1 MSYDYSENI
10 LVQESAGHL
19 LERELGWEVSY
30 AYNTERLGKDGTF
43 GRTSYEEVLLTR
55 YFRQALERLNPWITP
70 SQMDEAQK
78 KFESHLSTA
87 SLMQINEEK
96 YALIRD
102 GIPVA
107 VKRPDGKTEEK
118 RSLVIDFQNPENNH
132 FLAIRELK
140 IHGNL
145 YRRRTDIVGFV
156 NGIPLLFIELKK
168 SNVDVQ
174 NAYTDNYT
182 DYLDTIPHLFYYN
195 AFLILSNGLEA
206 KVGTLGSK
214 YEFFHEWKRLKE
226 QEAGSVA
233 LETMLRGICRKENF
247 LDLLE
252 NFILFDHSG
261 GRITKILARN
271 HQYLGVN
278 EAVKAYAE
286 RKLNN
291 GKLGVFWHTQGS
303 GKSYSMV
310 FLAQKIRRKF
320 AGSPTIV
327 VLTDRDE
334 LNRQISDTFEN
345 CGLLGKAKAGQFMAT
360 SGDDLVLKLHGN
372 PSFIFTLIQK
382 FNKPN
387 AKPIYPDHDIL
398 IMSDEAHR
406 SQYGIYADNMVH
418 LLPTASR
425 IGFTGTPLLSNDNIT
440 ARTFGGYISVYDFK
454 RAVEDGATVPLY
466 YENRG
471 DKIKDLKNPEINDR
485 ILDAIE
491 QADLDVDQQEKLER
505 EFEKEI
511 HLLTAE
517 PRLDSIARDFVSHY
531 SDLWTSGKAMF
542 VCLNKVTCVR
552 MYNLAE
558 KYWNEEIKRLETKR
572 KQASQQEALEL
583 NRKITWMKETEMA
596 VVVSQEQNEI
606 QTFQKWGLDI
616 RYHRKKME
624 KRDLDKEFKDPN
636 NPLRV
641 VFVCA
646 MWLTGFDVKCLSCL
660 YLDKPLKAHTLM
672 QTIARANRV
681 AEGKSNGLVVDYIGI
696 VKALRK
702 ALADYTAN
710 VSGQNG
716 TDPTIDKEEL
726 IARILNV
733 ITAAKDFLLKRGFN
747 LQHLIE
753 AKDFEKM
760 SLLEDGANTVSGTLE
775 ERKQFQTY
783 ASELIRM
790 MKYADR
796 DDISEDARK
805 EYEAIVAIFHQLQ
818 KKRKYANNVEL
829 MVEINNIISEYVQV
843 DTPQAGLVS
852 SRQFDISKINF
863 GLLQREFTRA
873 KRKNLMLKDLDDLI
887 QERLDKMLFSNP
899 QRVNYYERYQKI
911 IESYNSEQNRATI
924 EKTFLDLMD
933 LANSM
938 DQEEQRYV
946 REGFENDEQLSIYD
960 LLFSE
965 DLSKQDIQKIK
976 QVAVDLLE
984 KVKAKIAELDHW
996 TDKQETKAV
1005 VDNLIRDT
1013 LWSELP
1019 NSYDELRISNYRQ
1032 KIYEYIYTR
1041 YSDLPQTVNQ
1051 RRSYGTI

>member
-10 LVQESAGHL
+10 LVQKSSGHL
-19 LERELGWEVSY
+19 LEQELGWQVAY
-30 AYNTERLGKDGTF
+30 AYNTEQLGKDGTF
-43 GRTSYEEVLLTR
+43 GRTSYHEILLIR
-55 YFRQALERLNPWITP
+55 YFRQALQRLNPWLT
-70 SQMDEAQK
+70 STQLNEAQK
-78 KFESHLSTA
+78 KMAAHLATA
-87 SLMQINEEK
+87 SLIQINEEK
-96 YALIRD
+96 YGLIRD
-102 GIPVA
+102 GIPITFQH
-107 VKRPDGKTEEK
+107 PSGKTEE
-118 RSLVIDFQNPENNH
+118 RRAQVIDFQNPENNH
-132 FLAIRELK
+132 FLAIQELK
-140 IHGNL
+140 IHGDL

-168 SNVDVQ
+168 TSVDVQ

-195 AFLILSNGLEA
+195 AFLILSNGVEA

-214 YEFFHEWKRLKE
+214 YEFFHEWKRLDEKD
-226 QEAGSVA
+226 QGSVA

-261 GRITKILARN
+261 GRTTKILARN

-278 EAVKAYAE
+278 EAVKAYAS
-286 RKLNN
+286 RKLKE

-327 VLTDRDE
+327 ILTDREE
-334 LNRQISDTFEN
+334 LNKQISDTFEN
-345 CGLLGKAKAGQFMAT
+345 CGLLGKTKASQFIAT
-360 SGDDLVLKLHGN
+360 SGEDLVQKLKGN

-382 FNKPN
+382 FNKAN
-387 AKPIYPDHDIL
+387 QKPIYPDHDIL

-406 SQYGIYADNMVH
+406 SQYGVFADNMMA

-425 IGFTGTPLLSNDNIT
+425 IGFTGTPLLSSDNIT

-471 DKIKDLKNPEINDR
+471 DKIADLHNPEINDR
-485 ILDAIE
+485 MLDAIE
-491 QADLDVDQQEKLER
+491 RADLDVNQQEKLER
-505 EFEKEI
+505 EFAKEI
-511 HLLTAE
+511 HLLTAQQ
-517 PRLDSIARDFVSHY
+517 RLDSIAKDFVSHY

-552 MYNLAE
+552 MYNLVQQ
-558 KYWNEEIKRLETKR
+558 YWAKEIQRLEAVR
-572 KQASQQEALEL
+572 KQATQQEAQEL
-583 NRKITWMKETEMA
+583 DRKITWMKETEMA
-596 VVVSQEQNEI
+596 VVISQEQNEI

-616 RYHRKKME
+616 RPHRLKME
-624 KRDLDKEFKDPN
+624 KRELDKEFKDAS
-636 NPLRV
+636 NPFRV

-681 AEGKSNGLVVDYIGI
+681 AEGKSNGLIVDYIGI

-710 VSGQNG
+710 INGLGG
-716 TDPTIDKEEL
+716 TDPTVDKSEL
-726 IARILNV
+726 IERILST
-733 ITAAKDFLLKRGFN
+733 ISAAKDYLLQYHFQ
-747 LQHLIE
+747 LQKLID

-760 SLLEDGANTVSGTLE
+760 ALLQDAANAVSGSLE
-775 ERKQFQTY
+775 ERKKYQTY
-783 ASELIRM
+783 ASELVRL

-796 DDISEDARK
+796 SDVTTETRK
-805 EYEAIVAIFHQLQ
+805 EYEAIVAIYHELQ
-818 KKRKYANNVEL
+818 KKRKHSSNVDL
-829 MVEINNIISEYVQV
+829 MVEINSIISEYIHV
-843 DTPQAGLVS
+843 DTPTEGLVP
-852 SRQFDISKINF
+852 SRQFDISKIDF
-863 GLLQREFTRA
+863 DLLQREFAKA
-873 KRKNLMLKDLDDLI
+873 KRRNLILKDLDELI
-887 QERLDKMLFSNP
+887 KQRLDTLLFANP
-899 QRVNYYERYQKI
+899 NRINYYDRYQKI
-911 IESYNSEQNRATI
+911 IEDYNNGQNQANI
-924 EKTFLDLMD
+924 EKTFMDLMN

-938 DQEEQRYV
+938 DQEQQRYV
-946 REGFENDEQLSIYD
+946 REGFSSDEELSLYD
-960 LLFSE
+960 MLFSE
-965 DLSKQDIQKIK
+965 NLSKQDIQKIK
-976 QVAVDLLE
+976 QVAIDLLA

-996 TDKQETKAV
+996 TDKQETKAA

-1013 LWSELP
+1013 LWNELP
-1019 NSYDELRISNYRQ
+1019 ASYSEISISQYRQ
-1032 KIYEYIYTR
+1032 KIYEYVYTR
-1041 YSDLPQTVNQ
+1041 YPEVA
-1051 RRSYGTI
+1051 

>member
-10 LVQESAGHL
+10 LVQESVGHL
-19 LERELGWEVSY
+19 LEQELGWEVAY
-30 AYNTERLGKDGTF
+30 AYNTEKLGEKGTF
-43 GRTSYEEVLLTR
+43 GRKDYKDILLTR
-55 YFRQALERLNPWITP
+55 YFRQALKSLNPWLTP
-70 SQMDEAQK
+70 AQLDEAQK
-78 KFESHLSTA
+78 KMESHLSTA

-96 YALIRD
+96 YSLIRD
-102 GIPVA
+102 GIPLTI
-107 VKRPDGKTEEK
+107 KRPGGRTEEK
-118 RSLVIDFQNPENNH
+118 RAQVIDFLHPDQNH

-140 IHGNL
+140 IHGDL

-156 NGIPLLFIELKK
+156 NGIPLLFVELKNT
-168 SNVDVQ
+168 NVDVQ

-195 AFLILSNGLEA
+195 AFLVLSNGLEA

-214 YEFFHEWKRLKE
+214 YEFFHEWKRLEEKE
-226 QEAGSVA
+226 QGSVA
-233 LETMLRGICRKENF
+233 LETMLRGICKKENF

-278 EAVKAYAE
+278 EAVKAYEA
-286 RKLNN
+286 RKLKE

-327 VLTDRDE
+327 ILTDRDE
-334 LNRQISDTFEN
+334 LNKQISDTFEN
-345 CGLLGKAKAGQFMAT
+345 CGLLGKAKASQFIAT
-360 SGDDLVLKLHGN
+360 SGDDLVQKLHGN

-382 FNKPN
+382 FNKPG
-387 AKPIYPDHDIL
+387 ADPIYPDHDVLIL
-398 IMSDEAHR
+398 SDEAHR
-406 SQYGIYADNMVH
+406 SQYGIFADNMMR

-425 IGFTGTPLLSNDNIT
+425 IGFTGTPLLSGDNAT
-440 ARTFGGYISVYDFK
+440 ERTFGGYISVYDFK

-471 DKIKDLKNPEINDR
+471 DKIADLHNPEITDR

-491 QADLDVDQQEKLER
+491 QADLDVNQQEKLER

-511 HLLTAE
+511 HVLTAQQ
-517 PRLDSIARDFVSHY
+517 RLESIAKDFVGHY

-552 MYNLAE
+552 MYNLVQEAWA
-558 KYWNEEIKRLETKR
+558 KEISRLERESKNVT
-572 KQASQQEALEL
+572 QQEAQEL
-583 NRKITWMKETEMA
+583 NRKIAWMKETEMA
-596 VVVSQEQNEI
+596 VVISQEQNEI

-616 RYHRKKME
+616 RTHRQKME
-624 KRDLDKEFKDPN
+624 KRELDKEFKDAS

-681 AEGKSNGLVVDYIGI
+681 AEGKSNGLIIDYIGI
-696 VKALRK
+696 VRALRK

-710 VSGQNG
+710 VNGQIG
-716 TDPTIDKEEL
+716 ADPTVDKEQL
-726 IARILNV
+726 IARILET
-733 ITAAKDFLLKRGFN
+733 IDSAKVFLKEHDFQLQELLD
-747 LQHLIE
+747 
-753 AKDFEKM
+753 AKDFEKVA
-760 SLLEDGANTVSGTLE
+760 LLRQAANAVSGSLE
-775 ERKQFQTY
+775 ERKKFQTY

-796 DDISEDARK
+796 QDLAQTNRK
-805 EYEAIVAIFHQLQ
+805 EYEAIAAVYHELQ
-818 KKRKYANNVEL
+818 KKRKSANNTEL
-829 MVEINNIISEYVQV
+829 MVEIDRIISEYVQIESPSDEV
-843 DTPQAGLVS
+843 TP

-863 GLLQREFTRA
+863 DLLQREFA
-873 KRKNLMLKDLDDLI
+873 KAKTKNVILKDLDELI
-887 QERLDKMLFSNP
+887 QKRLDVMLFSNP
-899 QRVNYYERYQKI
+899 QRINYYERYQQI
-911 IESYNSEQNRATI
+911 IEAYNSEQNRATI
-924 EKTFLDLMD
+924 ERTFMDLTD

-946 REGFENDEQLSIYD
+946 REGFSSDEELSLYD
-960 LLFSE
+960 MLFSNN
-965 DLSKQDIQKIK
+965 LSKQDIQKIK
-976 QVAVDLLE
+976 KVAVDLLS

-996 TDKQETKAV
+996 TDKQETKAA

-1013 LWSELP
+1013 LWAELP
-1019 NSYDELRISNYRQ
+1019 ECYDEITISGYRQ
-1032 KIYEYIYTR
+1032 KIYEYVYTR
-1041 YSDLPQTVNQ
+1041 YPEVA
-1051 RRSYGTI
+1051 

>member
-1 MSYDYSENI
+1 MDMSYDYSENI
-10 LVQESAGHL
+10 LVQKSASHL
-19 LERELGWEVSY
+19 LEQELGWEVVL
-30 AYNTERLGKDGTF
+30 AYNTEKLGKDGTF
-43 GRTSYEEVLLTR
+43 GRTSYREILLTR
-55 YFRQALERLNPWITP
+55 YFRQALQTLNPWITP
-70 SQMDEAQK
+70 IQLDEAQK
-78 KFESHLSTA
+78 KMESHLSTA

-96 YALIRD
+96 YTLIRD
-102 GIPVA
+102 GIPVT
-107 VKRPDGKTEEK
+107 VKRPGGKTEEK
-118 RSLVIDFQNPENNH
+118 KAKVIDFKEPKNND
-132 FLAIRELK
+132 FLAIQELK
-140 IHGNL
+140 IHGEL

-168 SNVDVQ
+168 TTVDVQ

-214 YEFFHEWKRLKE
+214 YEFFHEWKRLSEEEK
-226 QEAGSVA
+226 GSVA
-233 LETMLRGICRKENF
+233 LEVMLRGICKKENF

-252 NFILFDHSG
+252 NFILFDHSDG
-261 GRITKILARN
+261 HTVKILARN

-278 EAVKAYAE
+278 EAVKAYE
-286 RKLNN
+286 SRKLND

-310 FLAQKIRRKF
+310 FLAQKIRRKY

-327 VLTDRDE
+327 ILTDREE
-334 LNRQISDTFEN
+334 LNTQISDTFEN
-345 CGLLGKAKAGQFMAT
+345 CGLLGKVEASQFIAS
-360 SGDDLVLKLHGN
+360 SGDDLVQKLKGN

-382 FNKPN
+382 FNQPN
-387 AKPIYPDHDIL
+387 LEPIYPDHDVI

-406 SQYGIYADNMVH
+406 SQYGIFADNMVN

-440 ARTFGGYISVYDFK
+440 ERTFGGYISVYDFK

-471 DKIKDLKNPEINDR
+471 DKIADLENPDITDR

-491 QADLDVDQQEKLER
+491 KAELDVDQQEKLER
-505 EFEKEI
+505 EFAKEI
-511 HLLTAE
+511 HLLTAQQ
-517 PRLDSIARDFVSHY
+517 RLESIAKDFAGHY

-552 MYNLAE
+552 MYDLVQ
-558 KYWNEEIKRLETKR
+558 KYWAEEIEHLENDMKLAT
-572 KQASQQEALEL
+572 QQEAQEL
-583 NRKITWMKETEMA
+583 SRKLKWMKETEMA
-596 VVVSQEQNEI
+596 VVISQEQNEI

-616 RYHRKKME
+616 KVHRQKME
-624 KRDLDKEFKDPN
+624 KRELDKEFKDAA

-660 YLDKPLKAHTLM
+660 YLDKPQKAHTLM

-681 AEGKSNGLVVDYIGI
+681 AAGKSNGLIVDYIGI

-710 VSGQNG
+710 IAGQNG
-716 TDPTIDKEEL
+716 ADPTIDKQEL
-726 IARILNV
+726 IARILDT
-733 ITAAKDFLLKRGFN
+733 ISAAKDYLLRYHFYLHK
-747 LQHLIE
+747 LIE
-753 AKDFEKM
+753 AKDFEKLE
-760 SLLEDGANTVSGTLE
+760 LLKEAANAVSGTLE

-783 ASELIRM
+783 VTELIRL
-790 MKYADR
+790 MKYVDR
-796 DDISEDARK
+796 QDITSENRK
-805 EYEAIVAIFHQLQ
+805 EYEALVAIFHQLQ
-818 KKRKYANNVEL
+818 KKRKNASNTDL
-829 MVEINNIISEYVQV
+829 MVEINHIISEYVEV
-843 DTPQAGLVS
+843 DVPQEGLVP
-852 SRQFDISKINF
+852 SRRFDISKIDF
-863 GLLQREFTRA
+863 ALLQKEFARTK
-873 KRKNLMLKDLDDLI
+873 KRNLMLKDLDELI
-887 QERLDKMLFSNP
+887 QERLNKLLFSNS
-899 QRVNYYERYQKI
+899 QRINYYERYQKI
-911 IESYNSEQNRATI
+911 IEDYNSEQNQATI
-924 EKTFLDLMD
+924 EKTFMDLMD
-933 LANSM
+933 LAKSM
-938 DQEEQRYV
+938 DQEEQRYA
-946 REGFENDEQLSIYD
+946 REGFSSDEELSLYD

-965 DLSKQDIQKIK
+965 TLTKQEMQQIK
-976 QVAVDLLE
+976 RVAVDLLA

-996 TDKQETKAV
+996 RDKEETKAT

-1019 NSYDELRISNYRQ
+1019 NCYDEISISTCRQ
-1032 KIYEYIYTR
+1032 KIYEYVYVR
-1041 YSDLPQTVNQ
+1041 YPDVA
-1051 RRSYGTI
+1051 